1 MRYLLIIALLFA
13 SLPVS
18 VDATDEAA
26 LTPEAVIHFTNQ
38 ARSDR
43 GLPPLAISEQLN
55 RAAAAKAKDMM
66 ERQYYGHGR
75 WENFIR
81 VAGYNY
87 CLAGENLALN
97 YTEAPELVE
106 AWMGSPEHRDNL
118 LKARY
123 REIGVAVIRGRY
135 KTVEDATFVVQMFG
149 ARCG

>member
-1 MRYLLIIALLFA
+1 MRPLLIIALLFLSPA
-13 SLPVS
+13 VHA
-18 VDATDEAA
+18 VATDGAQ

-38 ARSDR
+38 ARSEK
-43 GLPPLAISEQLN
+43 GLPPLVVSERLN

-66 ERQYYGHGR
+66 AQQYYGHGS
-75 WENFIR
+75 WERFIR
-81 VAGYNY
+81 VEGYNY

-97 YTEAPELVE
+97 HTEAPELVE

-135 KTVEDATFVVQMFG
+135 KTIEDATFVVQMFG